1 MPAEI
6 RGKQPN
12 KNCEERYQR
21 IIFIVKVC
29 EFGSLVHNLLLL
41 NVSYILKDQRRAQF
55 LGMGTPNAFLREEGP
70 LGGTKVA

>member
-21 IIFIVKVC
+21 IIFVVKVC

-41 NVSYILKDQRRAQF
+41 KVSYILKDQRRAQF
-55 LGMGTPNAFLREEGP
+55 WAWEHQMHFSERRGH
-70 LGGTKVA
+70 